1 MEAEVRPGSLFMTG
15 PLEVD
20 VDAYRATF
28 EGRDLELS
36 SSQIVLLAL
45 LIKNQ
50 HRVTSRGD
58 LADVLGLRA
67 ARSVDVLLSG
77 LRQKI
82 GRDFVRNIR
91 GRGWIIDLSALA

>member
-1 MEAEVRPGSLFMTG
+1 METEVRPGSLFMSG

-20 VDAYRATF
+20 VDAFRATYA
-28 EGRDLELS
+28 GRDLDLS
-36 SSQIVLLAL
+36 SSQVVLLGL

-50 HRVTSRGD
+50 HRVTSRDD
-58 LADVLGLRA
+58 LAEVLGLSA

-91 GRGWIIDLSALA
+91 GRGWIIDRAALV